1 MSLFIPPYF
10 SISEAW
16 FVDVMIVDTVTAI
29 AINLEY
35 SYVFVC
41 ETGLCMLMPQVG
53 IQH

>member
-1 MSLFIPPYF
+1 MRPSNLFIF

-16 FVDVMIVDTVTAI
+16 FVDVMNVDTVTAI
-29 AINLEY
+29 AINLE
-35 SYVFVC
+35 YVFVC